1 MCKVFLAKF
10 LIYISLGESSFS
22 LSRDISRMAVFGT
35 LSDSRKNSRKEND
48 GWDLLF
54 SEEWKNESLGY
65 SHLSQSIY
73 VSFLLVGLGYITLT
87 IDNTQ
92 QTIWRPFWNRL
103 DNLVSHIV
111 LSTKKCLISWTEPST
126 FCRVDDLILRMNVN
140 FFHLCNLFG
149 S

>member
-10 LIYISLGESSFS
+10 LIYLSLGESSFS

-87 IDNTQ
+87 IDNTK
-92 QTIWRPFWNRL
+92 QT
-103 DNLVSHIV
+103 LVK
-111 LSTKKCLISWTEPST
+111 T
-126 FCRVDDLILRMNVN
+126 ILKQIGQFGFTYNVINEKASDQLNWAIN
-140 FFHLCNLFG
+140 FL
-149 S
+149 